1 MIDPATL
8 DADPMSQFQ
17 TWFGEARAAMPAA
30 EAVALA
36 TATPA
41 GRPSLRMVLAKGADA
56 RGLVFYTGLESRKGH
71 ELAVNPHAALLF
83 HWAPLGRQV
92 RVEGPVTRVPDE
104 EAAAYFASRP
114 PGSRIS
120 AWASPQSEVVAS
132 RGELERRFVEA
143 KERLGD
149 ESPLPPH
156 WGGFRLAPEAWEFWL
171 HRDERLHDRVRYL
184 REGTGWRRER
194 LGP

>member
-8 DADPMSQFQ
+8 DADPLSQFQ
-17 TWFGEARAAMPAA
+17 AWFDEARAAMPAA

-36 TATPA
+36 TATPT
-41 GRPSLRMVLAKGADA
+41 GKPSLRMVLAKGADA
-56 RGLVFYTGLESRKGH
+56 RGLVFYTGLASRKGH
-71 ELAVNPHAALLF
+71 ELAANPHAALLF

-92 RVEGPVTRVPDE
+92 RVEGPVTRVPDD

-114 PGSRIS
+114 LGSRVG

-132 RGELERRFVEA
+132 RDELERRFVEA
-143 KERLGD
+143 EERLGD
-149 ESPLPPH
+149 EPPLPPH
-156 WGGFRLAPEAWEFWL
+156 WGGFRLLPEAWEFWL
-171 HRDERLHDRVRYL
+171 HREDRLHDRVRYL
-184 REGTGWRRER
+184 REGNAWRRER

>member
-8 DADPMSQFQ
+8 DANPLSQFQ
-17 TWFGEARAAMPAA
+17 TWFDEARAAMPAA

-149 ESPLPPH
+149 EPPLPPH

-171 HRDERLHDRVRYL
+171 HRDDRLHDRVRYL